1 MVDTI
6 DIQTVEEWD
15 YNKQFRYAT
24 EKAIDR
30 LDKHS
35 KYGQHSTLLLYFS
48 PDGRIITLGGNKR
61 LRRWK
66 NDPNYQQVKYIKL
79 EFGQDEQGFYP
90 ILDGQVYRDQATGA
104 IPYHFKSVEQGMIA
118 LAMSHNGVFASDIN
132 DEVANMVGNFP
143 DIDWSMHTAHFID
156 PVTIG
161 DLYKEQ
167 KNDQDGAYED
177 PLVEKNVKIII
188 TVASLGVADQL
199 KEKLDQVLV
208 DFPDVEVKVKG

>member
-6 DIQTVEEWD
+6 DINTIEEWD

-30 LDKHS
+30 LDKNS

-48 PDGRIITLGGNKR
+48 PDGRIITLGGNNR

-79 EFGQDEQGFYP
+79 EFGQDEQGYYP
-90 ILDGQVYRDQATGA
+90 ILDGAVYKDPVTGE

-118 LAMSHNGVFASDIN
+118 LAMSHNGVFASDIG

-143 DIDWSMHTAHFID
+143 DIDWSMHTVHFID
-156 PVTIG
+156 PISIA
-161 DLYKEQ
+161 DLYKE
-167 KNDQDGAYED
+167 KDQENETTYED
-177 PLVEKNVKIII
+177 PLIEKQVKVI
-188 TVASLGVADQL
+188 VVLQSLAQADAF
-199 KEKLDQVLV
+199 KEKLDQILG
-208 DFPDVEVKVKG
+208 DFPEAEVKVKG